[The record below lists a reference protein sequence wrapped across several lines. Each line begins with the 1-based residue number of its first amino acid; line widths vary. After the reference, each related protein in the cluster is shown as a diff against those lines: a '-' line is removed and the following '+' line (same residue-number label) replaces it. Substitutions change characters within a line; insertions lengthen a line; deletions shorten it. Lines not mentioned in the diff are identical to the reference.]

1 MKKLKGSFT
10 VEAVFIMPF
19 LIIISIV
26 FIYLLIYIY
35 DRTLIMQDVNSLAAK
50 IKSSKDTDNTL
61 EICKKEYEVISKEH
75 PYLAL
80 DEITLSVDAGLKES
94 VITLSGEWKVP
105 IYSGFSQN
113 ITYQKTASHSAPVA
127 IMLKTQGIKK
137 AWEEK
142 QDE

>member
-1 MKKLKGSFT
+1 MKRLKGSFT
-10 VEAVFIMPF
+10 VEAVLLMPF

-26 FIYLLIYIY
+26 FIYLLIFIY
-35 DRTLIMQDVNSLAAK
+35 DRTLIVQDVNSLAAK
-50 IKSSKDTDNTL
+50 IKSSKDTDETL
-61 EICKKEYEVISKEH
+61 EICKKEYKVISEEH

-80 DEITLSVDAGLKES
+80 DDITLSVDAGQKES

-105 IYSGFSQN
+105 VYSGFSQN
-113 ITYQKTASHSAPVA
+113 ITYRKTESHSDPVA
-127 IMLKTQGIKK
+127 IMLRTRGIIK